1 MVELP
6 LQPPAAPAATPAATN
21 VPEFSVG
28 DLSRAIRS
36 TLEGEFA
43 RVRVRG
49 EVNNFKRHGSGHL
62 YFRLKDDEAVI
73 EACCWRQSAARLTV
87 RPEDGLEIICTGRIL
102 AYAGRSQYQL
112 IVDSI
117 ELAGEGA
124 LLKLLEER
132 RRKPAAEGHFAEAR
146 KGPPPILPD

>member
-49 EVNNFKRHGSGHL
+49 EVSNFKRHGSGHL
-62 YFRLKDDEAVI
+62 YFRLKDDEAVL
-73 EACCWRQSAARLTV
+73 EAFCWRQSAARLTV
-87 RPEDGLEIICTGRIL
+87 RP
-102 AYAGRSQYQL
+102 RS
-112 IVDSI
+112 
-117 ELAGEGA
+117 
-124 LLKLLEER
+124 EER
-132 RRKPAAEGHFAEAR
+132 RVGTECVSPGRSR
-146 KGPPPILPD
+146 WSLDQ

>member
-49 EVNNFKRHGSGHL
+49 EVSNFKRHGSGHL

-73 EACCWRQSAARLTV
+73 EA
-87 RPEDGLEIICTGRIL
+87 
-102 AYAGRSQYQL
+102 RS
-112 IVDSI
+112 D
-117 ELAGEGA
+117 
-124 LLKLLEER
+124 ER
-132 RRKPAAEGHFAEAR
+132 RVGKERVRKCITRWSP
-146 KGPPPILPD
+146 LP